1 LIRDHADLEQLNHST
16 TRVRIP
22 ARFRAGPSKFGLL
35 LLGDVIRNRRDRG
48 SRVIEYCAGSDLQ
61 VDDAARLQGVD
72 RFPAWFGSVYP
83 RNRDR
88 SRL

>member
-1 LIRDHADLEQLNHST
+1 L
-16 TRVRIP
+16 
-22 ARFRAGPSKFGLL
+22 KFGLL

-61 VDDAARLQGVD
+61 VDDAARLLEVD
-72 RFPAWFGSVYP
+72 RFPAWFGSVYFNQGYTPTAP
-83 RNRDR
+83 RNPDR